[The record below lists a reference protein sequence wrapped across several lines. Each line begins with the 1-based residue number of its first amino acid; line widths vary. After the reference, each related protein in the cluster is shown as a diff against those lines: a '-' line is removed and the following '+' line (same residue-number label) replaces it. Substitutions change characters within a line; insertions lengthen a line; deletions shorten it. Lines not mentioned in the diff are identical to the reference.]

1 MATFQVGA
9 VSVTE
14 VVEKIMSVPVKYAF
28 RGHDGE
34 SELIDGLRSRF
45 PAELFSYKGHPRLV
59 FRSHVL
65 RTPRHV
71 IVLDTCWGNDKER
84 LLDPYAHRLD
94 TGYLD
99 ALAATGTGPEEV
111 DYVFCTHL
119 HQDHVGWNTRLVD
132 GAWVPTFPNAVYLF
146 ARAEY
151 DHWSAVPPGSHGHD
165 SFADSVLP
173 VVRAGRHR
181 LIEPGFAI
189 DDGIHVESLPG
200 HTPGHCGLHVTSGS
214 QEAVFAGDL
223 FHVPHQ
229 LARPGW
235 SIISEHDAE
244 VATATRRAFLKRY
257 ADTRVRVVPAHFNLP
272 AGGYLETRPDGYD
285 FAPA

>member
-14 VVEKIMSVPVKYAF
+14 VVETDMPVPVPLAF
-28 RGHDGE
+28 RGLDGE
-34 SELIDGLRSRF
+34 ADRLDALRDRF
-45 PAELFSYKGHPRLV
+45 PPALFTPKGHPLLV

-65 RTPRHV
+65 RTPRSV
-71 IVLDTCWGNDKER
+71 IVLDTCWGNQKER
-84 LLDPYAHRLD
+84 LLDPYAHLLD

-99 ALAATGTGPEEV
+99 GLAAAGVGPADV

-132 GAWVPTFPNAVYLF
+132 GAWVPTFPNATYLF
-146 ARAEY
+146 VAAEY
-151 DHWSAVPPGSHGHD
+151 DHWTAVPPGAHGHD

-173 VVRAGRHR
+173 VVAAGRHR
-181 LIEPGFAI
+181 LVGPGFAI
-189 DDGIHVESLPG
+189 DDAVRVEPLPG

-214 QEAVFAGDL
+214 EEAVFTGDL
-223 FHVPHQ
+223 FHVAYQ
-229 LARPGW
+229 FARPGW
-235 SIISEHDAE
+235 HIVSEHGARR
-244 VATATRRAFLKRY
+244 ATATREAFLARY

-272 AGGYLETRPDGYD
+272 AGGYLEKRADGYG